1 MVKIGQRVACPL
13 CFFKLTSCVDTINR
27 HFLNRFFLFLIC
39 LTSICRSQS
48 ADTLFINY
56 YSHSPFAYSDA
67 GQQKGIEVEIMNE
80 YIFWLKSKKKISTSF
95 RYNEF
100 ADFNSFY
107 SATRR
112 ADKNTVGLG
121 AVTISPER
129 AREVDFS
136 TPYLKNV
143 AFCITN
149 GNAPDVK
156 TKTSDEIVRALGS
169 MSAITMSSTSLEKYV
184 NELRKGFLQD
194 IKVQYREDEI
204 KILDEISSN
213 VLTFGYVDAVAFWFY
228 LKNNPRKFLKVQKIL
243 SQSKEECGMIM
254 PRGSKHKAL
263 FDEFFSAPG
272 GFKASPTYRAILEK
286 YLGSYMTQNVA
297 VN

>member
-1 MVKIGQRVACPL
+1 LASV
-13 CFFKLTSCVDTINR
+13 
-27 HFLNRFFLFLIC
+27 
-39 LTSICRSQS
+39 CRSQS
-48 ADTLFINY
+48 ADTLYINY
-56 YSHSPFAYSDA
+56 FSRSPFAYSEA

-80 YIFWLKSKKKISTSF
+80 YIFWLKVRKKVSTSF

-100 ADFNSFY
+100 TDFNSFY

-169 MSAITMSSTSLEKYV
+169 MSAITMSSTSLEKYIS
-184 NELRKGFLQD
+184 ELKKGFLQD
-194 IKVQYREDEI
+194 VKVQYRTDEVS
-204 KILDEISSN
+204 ILDEIASN

-243 SQSKEECGMIM
+243 SQAKEECGIIM
-254 PRGSKHKAL
+254 PHGSKHKAL
-263 FDEFFSAPG
+263 FDEFFSGPG
-272 GFKASPTYRAILEK
+272 GFKSSPTYRAILEK